1 MNYRDKNIVT
11 IPTVKEKQYS
21 WDITSRLLDDRMIM
35 AYDEV
40 TSDTAQLIVSQLL
53 YLDTVNQN
61 DVQVIINSPGGS
73 VHSGLAVIDT
83 MNYIKSDVVTIV
95 AGLAASMGAM
105 YLLSGT
111 AGKRYA
117 LPNATIMLHAVSSGT
132 RGTIHDQEISLA
144 HTRLLNERLMAMI
157 ACKTKMDIKKVK
169 RLCERDA
176 WLTAEQAL
184 ELGVIDKIIET
195 AGDVCKT

>member
-1 MNYRDKNIVT
+1 MSRENIVS
-11 IPTVKEKQYS
+11 IPTIKEKGYA
-21 WDITSRLLDDRMIM
+21 WDITSRLLDDRMVL
-35 AYDEV
+35 AYDQV
-40 TSDTAQLIVSQLL
+40 SSDTSQLIVSQLL
-53 YLDTVNQN
+53 YLDTVNHN
-61 DVQVIINSPGGS
+61 DIQIIINSPGGS

-95 AGLAASMGAM
+95 CGLAASMGAM
-105 YLLSGT
+105 YLLSG
-111 AGKRYA
+111 AVGKRYA

-144 HTRLLNERLMAMI
+144 HTRLLNDKLMKMI
-157 ACKTKMDIKKVK
+157 ACKTKMDLKKVK

-184 ELGVIDKIIET
+184 ELGVIDRIIES
-195 AGDVCKT
+195 AGDVCQSK

>member
-1 MNYRDKNIVT
+1 MTKNIVS
-11 IPTVKEKQYS
+11 IPTVKEKNYS
-21 WDITSRLLDDRMIM
+21 FDITSRLLSDRMVL
-35 AYDEV
+35 AFDEV
-40 TSDTAQLIVSQLL
+40 TSDTAQLLVSQLL
-53 YLDTVNQN
+53 YLDTVDSGDIQL
-61 DVQVIINSPGGS
+61 IINSGGGS
-73 VHSGLAVIDT
+73 VHSGLATIDT

-144 HTRLLNERLMAMI
+144 HTKQLNEKLMGMI
-157 ACKTKMDIKKVK
+157 ACRTKMDIKKVK

-184 ELGVIDKIIET
+184 ELGVIDKIIEST
-195 AGDVCKT
+195 GDVCKV